1 MSQTAAAIQ
10 TWLVDY
16 ISRILKTEPQSIDVR
31 EPLENFGLSSIDAV
45 SLSGDLESWLG
56 VQLSPMV
63 VYVYPT
69 IESLAHYL
77 AEESTGTA

>member
-1 MSQTAAAIQ
+1 MPQTPAAIQ
-10 TWLVDY
+10 AWLTDY
-16 ISRILKTEPQSIDVR
+16 VSRLIKTEPQTIDVH

-56 VQLSPMV
+56 IQLSPML

-69 IESLAHYL
+69 IEALALYL
-77 AEESTGTA
+77 AEESAGT